1 MVGLSRQYTGLQK
14 RWFPALQW
22 DLLMMGSSYT
32 QLRLKTGGFPGVAPP
47 ELSSDRSSTSA
58 ARAQCCADR
67 RPGRT

>member
-32 QLRLKTGGFPGVAPP
+32 QLRLKAGGFLGVAFPFLGP
-47 ELSSDRSSTSA
+47 FFGTFSTSK
-58 ARAQCCADR
+58 
-67 RPGRT
+67 PYT